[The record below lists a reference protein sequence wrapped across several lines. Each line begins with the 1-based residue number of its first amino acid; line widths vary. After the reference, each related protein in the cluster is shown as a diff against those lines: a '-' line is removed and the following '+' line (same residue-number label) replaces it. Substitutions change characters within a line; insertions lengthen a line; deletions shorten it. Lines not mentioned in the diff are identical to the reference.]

1 MGHGGS
7 VGSVKVIL
15 DTNFLILLAKGV
27 ISIADLSDVVSF
39 KYELLTTSAVVGE
52 LEEMATK
59 GDMLSRHARRALGML
74 RSLGV
79 EVINNGLS
87 GDESI
92 EQLAAT
98 LKAQGQVVI
107 VATNDVELRKRLRRL
122 GIPTVFLREQ
132 SMRLQLDWEPLL

>member
-1 MGHGGS
+1 MGHGSS
-7 VGSVKVIL
+7 VSSVKVIL

-27 ISIADLSDVVSF
+27 VSIADLGDVVSF
-39 KYELLTTSAVVGE
+39 RYELLTTSAVVGE
-52 LEEMATK
+52 LEEMAAK
-59 GDMLSRHARRALGML
+59 GDMLSRHARRALDML

-79 EVINNGLS
+79 EVVDNGLS

-92 EQLAAT
+92 EQLAVA

-122 GIPTVFLREQ
+122 GIPTAFLREQ
-132 SMRLQLDWEPLL
+132 SKRLQLDWEPLL

>member
-79 EVINNGLS
+79 EVIDNGLS